1 MHRYFYVTKQF
12 VFSQCLLS
20 LLLWIFL
27 HFVCTWY
34 MCVISSLFLCVCVI
48 EVLYFCVVVLFV
60 WVCVLGVLYFCALV
74 LFVWVC
80 VASCYMCIFMHL
92 VYLLVWVCGRV
103 SGCVWKFLSVFLYIR
118 CFCVRMFVVFVC
130 VCVYVWCFCLCMCLC
145 LVFLCVPFFV
155 GRGLLCGRKVN
166 HRYKQSHSVVQS
178 K

>member
-1 MHRYFYVTKQF
+1 MPSFFITLNIFTFCVYVVYVCYK
-12 VFSQCLLS
+12 FS
-20 LLLWIFL
+20 I
-27 HFVCTWY
+27 FVCMFAC
-34 MCVISSLFLCVCVI
+34 MCVCMCLCGLCDRS
-48 EVLYFCVVVLFV
+48 LYFCVVVLFV
-60 WVCVLGVLYFCALV
+60 WVCVLGVLYLCVLV

-103 SGCVWKFLSVFLYIR
+103 WNFVSVFLYIR

-145 LVFLCVPFFV
+145 FVFLCMCVPFFV

-166 HRYKQSHSVVQS
+166 HRYKRSHSVVQS
-178 K
+178 T